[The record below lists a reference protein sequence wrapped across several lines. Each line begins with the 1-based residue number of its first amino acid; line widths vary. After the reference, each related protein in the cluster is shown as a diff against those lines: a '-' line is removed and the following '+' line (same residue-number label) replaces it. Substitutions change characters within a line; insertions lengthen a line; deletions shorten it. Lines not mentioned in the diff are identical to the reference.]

1 MYNGHITEAVFG
13 FGSVE
18 IRSIIVLTRRCF
30 VAVGFLDVDEDDE
43 DIVDDVDMDD
53 VVEAV
58 EEKDVGIEQV

>member
-43 DIVDDVDMDD
+43 DVDDVEVDD

>member
-30 VAVGFLDVDEDDE
+30 VAVGFLHVDEDE
-43 DIVDDVDMDD
+43 DVVDDVEVDD

-58 EEKDVGIEQV
+58 EEKHVGIEQV